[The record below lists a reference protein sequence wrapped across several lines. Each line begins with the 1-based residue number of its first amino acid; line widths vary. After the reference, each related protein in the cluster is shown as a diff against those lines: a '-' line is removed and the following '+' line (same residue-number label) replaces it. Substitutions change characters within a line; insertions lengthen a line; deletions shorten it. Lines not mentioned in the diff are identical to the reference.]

1 LKLCHTPIGQGPA
14 RGVPISPGIIF
25 LMYRIDRLVVLV
37 YIRQPLQHRGG
48 AMRGVWRGVFRG
60 IGVGLSRILDVNFR
74 EYLF

>member
-1 LKLCHTPIGQGPA
+1 
-14 RGVPISPGIIF
+14 
-25 LMYRIDRLVVLV
+25 MYRIDRLAALV

-74 EYLF
+74 EFLFHALR